1 MVQGLDIFRKHFKE
15 HQGSYIL
22 IGGVACYL
30 HTEEAGVNFRA
41 TKDLDIVLCAEA
53 LNTEF
58 VSQFWAF
65 VKAGGYEHIQKSTG
79 EKQFYRF
86 EKPTSNVYPYM
97 LELFSRTP
105 DAIDIPDDATIS
117 PIPVDDDISSL
128 SAILLDDDY
137 YQCILKG
144 KSIINDI
151 PVLGVEYIIPFK
163 AKAWVDM
170 TERKNNGESIDSKKI
185 NKHRNDA
192 YRMSV
197 LLSPS
202 QKVELLP
209 SIANDLRTFVEA
221 QNNATDD
228 LKPLKLGT
236 DKETML
242 SNLESI
248 YQL

>member
-30 HTEEAGVNFRA
+30 HTEKAGVDFRA